1 MSTEEKKEN
10 EKSHAQCRPP
20 RPLEPSPPA
29 SLPLSPSHPHQPYLS
44 PPHLPPLPPALLLP
58 LLSPKP
64 YAPLPPLPLPPP
76 PPPPQLYP
84 VAVAVAAGSHHRALC
99 GIGFPPKPSSR
110 APPPPLDQSVTVA
123 NPAGYIPNASPTAV
137 MNLPG
142 AAAAPQA
149 RPFVYGVPDHAAAH
163 AMRPPPM
170 QAQQPLPPLAIARP
184 VAAAGGGGSGVVSL
198 AVPPKGVPA
207 AAHSKVCS
215 LPTVSSAHD
224 YGNSKERDRS
234 GEDTLMTIHS
244 RKVRILDSES
254 PSLYSLC
261 RAWLRNS
268 VPHESQPNIGNSVEL
283 PKPLPASM
291 IDASILRD
299 DANGDKDDESNHVRS
314 AEELS
319 TQDLLNEHI
328 KRGKK
333 IRARLLIA
341 IIKEGIEYNEFQSTV
356 LQVEQRAPTTDR
368 EVQRK
373 AHPPPPS
380 EP

>member
-1 MSTEEKKEN
+1 MST
-10 EKSHAQCRPP
+10 SAAPS
-20 RPLEPSPPA
+20 EPSPP
-29 SLPLSPSHPHQPYLS
+29 LPPPPPLIPLPNPTS
-44 PPHLPPLPPALLLP
+44 PPPPLPPPPHSAPPFP
-58 LLSPKP
+58 LSSPSETL
-64 YAPLPPLPLPPP
+64 APLPPSPPPP

-110 APPPPLDQSVTVA
+110 APPPPPPPPPLDQSVTVA

-142 AAAAPQA
+142 AAAAAAQA

-291 IDASILRD
+291 IDTNILRD
-299 DANGDKDDESNHVRS
+299 DANGDKDDENNHVGS

-319 TQDLLNEHI
+319 TRDLLNEHI

-333 IRARLLIA
+333 IRTRLSKERRLRIERYRERLTLLLPPNLETARH
-341 IIKEGIEYNEFQSTV
+341 ETE
-356 LQVEQRAPTTDR
+356 
-368 EVQRK
+368 
-373 AHPPPPS
+373 
-380 EP
+380 